1 MGEIQ
6 ARPHPEPRPVDG
18 MVWPPTRA
26 VKSAMEMKTAPT
38 SSPRGRLKDYK
49 AHYRADAEAIVDPR
63 ALESGRRAS
72 EQRRLETLVRML
84 APRPGESVLDIGC
97 GSGWL
102 GACCQPRGARVCAMD
117 IGRVGVSGA
126 RARFPE
132 AASYQVGDVYHLPFA
147 AESFTAV
154 ALSEVIEHLE
164 DIDAALAEARR
175 VLLPGG
181 RMVVSVPY
189 RETIVEHLCIHC
201 NRPTPANAH
210 LHRFD
215 REALTACLERQGL
228 EIRAVR
234 LMTNKLL
241 ELAGFPRLSAG
252 WPYPAWRLADAF
264 LNRIVPKPAF
274 LCMLGIC
281 PE

>member
-1 MGEIQ
+1 
-6 ARPHPEPRPVDG
+6 
-18 MVWPPTRA
+18 MVWLHNGA
-26 VKSAMEMKTAPT
+26 VKSAAGMMAPST
-38 SSPRGRLKDYK
+38 KSPQGRLSDYK

-72 EQRRLETLVRML
+72 EQRRLETLVRLL
-84 APRPGESVLDIGC
+84 ALGRGERVLDIGC

-102 GACCQPRGARVCAMD
+102 GACCRRRGASVCAMD
-117 IGRVGVSGA
+117 IGLVGVAGA

-147 AESFTAV
+147 AESFAAV

-175 VLLPGG
+175 VLQPGG
-181 RMVVSVPY
+181 RVVVSVPF

-210 LHRFD
+210 LHCFD
-215 REALTACLERQGL
+215 REALAACLRRQGL
-228 EIRAVR
+228 EIKAVR

-252 WPYPAWRLADAF
+252 WPYPAWRLADAAM
-264 LNRIVPKPAF
+264 NQIVPRPAF
-274 LCMLGIC
+274 LCMLGVR
-281 PE
+281 PG

>member
-1 MGEIQ
+1 MQ
-6 ARPHPEPRPVDG
+6 
-18 MVWPPTRA
+18 
-26 VKSAMEMKTAPT
+26 MKTAPT

-49 AHYRADAEAIVDPR
+49 AHYQTDAEAIVDPS

-84 APRPGESVLDIGC
+84 APRRGERVLDIGC

-215 REALTACLERQGL
+215 REALATCLERQGL

-252 WPYPAWRLADAF
+252 WPYPAWRLADAI
-264 LNRIVPKPAF
+264 LNRIVPKPTF
-274 LCMLGIC
+274 LCMLGIR

>member
-1 MGEIQ
+1 
-6 ARPHPEPRPVDG
+6 
-18 MVWPPTRA
+18 MVWLHTRT
-26 VKSAMEMKTAPT
+26 VKCPSEMKTPPIQPA
-38 SSPRGRLKDYK
+38 RGRLSDYK
-49 AHYRADAEAIVDPR
+49 AHYRADAEAILDPR

-72 EQRRLETLVRML
+72 EQRRLETLDRML
-84 APRPGESVLDIGC
+84 ALRRGERVLDIGC

-102 GACCQPRGARVCAMD
+102 GACCHRRGAEVCALD
-117 IGRVGVSGA
+117 IGRVGVFGA

-154 ALSEVIEHLE
+154 VLSEVIEHLE
-164 DIDAALAEARR
+164 DIDAALGEARR

-215 REALTACLERQGL
+215 RETLGACLERQGL

-264 LNRIVPKPAF
+264 LNRIVPRPAF
-274 LCMLGIC
+274 LCMLGAR
-281 PE
+281 PG

>member
-1 MGEIQ
+1 MG
-6 ARPHPEPRPVDG
+6 G
-18 MVWPPTRA
+18 MVWRPPGA
-26 VKSAMEMKTAPT
+26 VKFAMEMKPAQNQSGP
-38 SSPRGRLKDYK
+38 GRLSDYK
-49 AHYRADAEAIVDPR
+49 AHYQADAEAIVDPG
-63 ALESGRRAS
+63 ALASGRRAS
-72 EQRRLETLVRML
+72 EQRRLETLVRLL
-84 APRPGESVLDIGC
+84 ALRRGERVLDIGC

-102 GACCQPRGARVCAMD
+102 AACCHRRGARVCALD
-117 IGRVGVSGA
+117 IGRVGVAGA
-126 RARFPE
+126 RARFAQ

-147 AESFTAV
+147 AESFAAV

-164 DIDAALAEARR
+164 NIDAALAEARR
-175 VLLPGG
+175 VLRPGG

-215 REALTACLERQGL
+215 RETLAACLRRQGL
-228 EIRAVR
+228 EIKVVR

-241 ELAGFPRLSAG
+241 ELAGFPRLSAA

-264 LNRIVPKPAF
+264 FNRVVPRPAF
-274 LCMLGIC
+274 LCMLGIR
-281 PE
+281 PA

>member
-1 MGEIQ
+1 
-6 ARPHPEPRPVDG
+6 
-18 MVWPPTRA
+18 MVWLRPGA
-26 VKSAMEMKTAPT
+26 VKSAAEMKTAAT
-38 SSPRGRLKDYK
+38 RSSRGRLSDYK
-49 AHYRADAEAIVDPR
+49 AHYQADAEAIVDPR
-63 ALESGRRAS
+63 SLASGRRAS

-84 APRPGESVLDIGC
+84 ALRRGERVLDIGC

-102 GACCQPRGARVCAMD
+102 GECCHRRGAEVCAMD

-132 AASYQVGDVYHLPFA
+132 VASYQVGDVYQLPFA
-147 AESFTAV
+147 TKSFAAV

-164 DIDAALAEARR
+164 DIDAALGEARR
-175 VLLPGG
+175 VLRPGG

-215 REALTACLERQGL
+215 RETLAACLRRQGL
-228 EIRAVR
+228 EIGATR

-252 WPYPAWRLADAF
+252 WPYPAWRLTDAL
-264 LNRIVPKPAF
+264 LNRIVPRPAF
-274 LCMLGIC
+274 LCMLCTRPG
-281 PE
+281 